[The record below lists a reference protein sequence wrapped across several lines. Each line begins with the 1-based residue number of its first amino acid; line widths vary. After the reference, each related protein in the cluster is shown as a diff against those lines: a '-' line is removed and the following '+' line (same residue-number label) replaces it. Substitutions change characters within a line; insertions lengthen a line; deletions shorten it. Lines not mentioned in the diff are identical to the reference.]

1 MVKEG
6 FHFQSFILCT
16 PPCTEVLFPSFS
28 DPLFVFDLGCAVGD
42 VEWAPYSSTVFAA
55 VTNDG
60 KVHVFDLNVN
70 KYRPICVQAVVN
82 KKRNRLTRIAFN
94 HKLPIIIVGDDR

>member
-1 MVKEG
+1 MY
-6 FHFQSFILCT
+6 C
-16 PPCTEVLFPSFS
+16 PCTEVLLLFSS
-28 DPLFVFDLGCAVGD
+28 DPLFVFDLGYAVGD

-60 KVHVFDLNVN
+60 RVHIFDLNVN

-94 HKLPIIIVGDDR
+94 HKLPVIIVGDDK

>member
-1 MVKEG
+1 L
-6 FHFQSFILCT
+6 H
-16 PPCTEVLFPSFS
+16 VLHLQKCFSPFSS
-28 DPLFVFDLGCAVGD
+28 DPLFVFDLGYAVAD

-60 KVHVFDLNVN
+60 RVHVFDLNVN

-82 KKRNRLTRIAFN
+82 TKRNKLTRIAFN
-94 HKLPIIIVGDDR
+94 HKLPVIIVGDDR